1 MQRLGWTRQNVIIHG
16 RNLSAK
22 LNVFSRISDAVIFR
36 KNIFSFGIL
45 ISARFGFGSVW
56 FNFGTLIGTCY
67 KSNIILYL
75 NRILDYNTATK
86 YTSQKY
92 KIVSNQPAVQLSKIC
107 SLAQKWHGTPIQV
120 VGLFLNTVV
129 ISSCVTCFIV

>member
-1 MQRLGWTRQNVIIHG
+1 MCFLRLEFLKNATVRLNTENVIIHG

-92 KIVSNQPAVQLSKIC
+92 KIVSN
-107 SLAQKWHGTPIQV
+107 
-120 VGLFLNTVV
+120 
-129 ISSCVTCFIV
+129 